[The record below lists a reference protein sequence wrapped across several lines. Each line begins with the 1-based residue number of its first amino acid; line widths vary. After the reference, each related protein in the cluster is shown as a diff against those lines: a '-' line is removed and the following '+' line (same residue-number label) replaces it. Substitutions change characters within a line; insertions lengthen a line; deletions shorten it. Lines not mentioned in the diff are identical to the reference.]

1 MNKSKK
7 INSQINKAIATTV
20 VITALGISSTINSLP
35 VGAASLSNLNRAN
48 RNSTQTSVQHN
59 SNVNKVESED
69 EVLTLNEYIT
79 FLLKQGEYKEAR
91 ELRKSFYKYSNP
103 LRAELRELG
112 FYAVVDNSKA

>member
-35 VGAASLSNLNRAN
+35 VGAASISNLNRAS
-48 RNSTQTSVQHN
+48 RNNTQTSVQH
-59 SNVNKVESED
+59 SNNVSQATEQE
-69 EVLTLNEYIT
+69 EVLTLNEYIN

-91 ELRKSFYKYSNP
+91 ELRRSFYKYTNP